1 MTVRRVDSLNC
12 QVGVDTIRCRVH
24 RPVQGN
30 EFINAPGILI
40 IPGFADTAVGP
51 HNLHV
56 QMADRLVHAGYVV
69 ARFDYRGLGESD
81 GDFKKFTLGRG
92 LEDASSV
99 LELLVQQEGVDSQK
113 IGIVGYSLGGT
124 LATAVAA
131 ANSTVRAV
139 ALLAP
144 VAHPNLVFHT
154 FFQPHH
160 WNQLERYGWMD
171 WLGWA
176 VGRDFIQSLNE
187 IDPLAAME
195 RINAA
200 VLAIHGTNDK
210 EVQIENAYFFAS
222 KGAEFQELSGADHL
236 FSAVRYKEELFVKV
250 SGWLQE
256 HLNEKRLDR

>member
-1 MTVRRVDSLNC
+1 MTSRRVDTLKC
-12 QVGVDTIRCRVH
+12 RAGVETIHCRVH
-24 RPVQGN
+24 KPAQGN
-30 EFINAPGILI
+30 GLNNAPGILI

-51 HNLHV
+51 HNMHV
-56 QMADRLVHAGYVV
+56 QLADRLVHAGYVV

-81 GDFKKFTLGRG
+81 GDFKEFTLSRG
-92 LEDASSV
+92 LEDASSA

-124 LATAVAA
+124 FAAAVAA
-131 ANSTVRAV
+131 ANTTVRAV

-144 VAHPNLVFHT
+144 VAYPNQVFRT
-154 FFQPHH
+154 FFQPYH

-176 VGRDFIQSLNE
+176 VGRDFIRSLNE
-187 IDPLAAME
+187 IDPLVAME
-195 RINAA
+195 RIHAA

-210 EVQIENAYFFAS
+210 EVPIENAYDFAS

-250 SGWLQE
+250 CEWLQV
-256 HLNEKRLDR
+256 HLN